1 VSTENTYP
9 MTSKAAF
16 LTELQRK
23 LKGLPESEII
33 AAVAYY
39 DEYLSEAGFDNEA
52 AAIAELGSPAEVAA
66 GILGD
71 YVYADTT
78 SEEKSTKKGLTA
90 LWLVVVGL
98 LASPIALPIAIV
110 LIALIFALLVTVLS
124 VVFSLFVAAIAMIVG
139 GVLYLGAGFFTL
151 FFHFASGIM
160 TIGYGLV
167 ATALGCA
174 LMAALIWLTQVTVNG
189 LAKLGAKILQ
199 RNKARRGGGAH
210 AY

>member
-1 VSTENTYP
+1 MSTE
-9 MTSKAAF
+9 SKYSSAGKSAF
-16 LTELQRK
+16 LAELQRK

-39 DEYLSEAGFDNEA
+39 DEYLSDAGLENEA

-98 LASPIALPIAIV
+98 LASPIALPLAIV
-110 LIALIFALLVTVLS
+110 LIVLLFSLLTTALSL
-124 VVFSLFVAAIAMIVG
+124 VFSFFVAAIALIVG
-139 GVLYLGAGFFTL
+139 GIVYMGTGFFTL
-151 FFHFASGIM
+151 FFHFPSGILS
-160 TIGYGLV
+160 IGYGLV
-167 ATALGCA
+167 ATAVGSA
-174 LMAALIWLTQVTVNG
+174 LMMAMIWLTKITVNG
-189 LAKLGAKILQ
+189 LAKMGAKLLQ
-199 RNKARRGGGAH
+199 RNKAGKGGGAH
-210 AY
+210 VY

>member
-1 VSTENTYP
+1 MSTETRY
-9 MTSKAAF
+9 SSAGKSAF
-16 LTELQRK
+16 LAELQRK

-39 DEYLSEAGFDNEA
+39 DEYLSDAGFDNEA

-139 GVLYLGAGFFTL
+139 GVLYLGTGLFTL

-189 LAKLGAKILQ
+189 LAQLGAKILQ
-199 RNKARRGGGAH
+199 RNKARKGGGAH

>member
-1 VSTENTYP
+1 MSTENTYP
-9 MTSKAAF
+9 MTSKTAF
-16 LTELQRK
+16 LTELQRR

-39 DEYLSEAGFDNEA
+39 DEYLSDAGFDNEA

-124 VVFSLFVAAIAMIVG
+124 VVFSLFVTAIALIVG
-139 GVLYLGAGFFTL
+139 GVLYLGTGMFTI
-151 FFHFASGIM
+151 FFHFASGVM

-174 LMAALIWLTQVTVNG
+174 LMLAMIWLTKITVNG
-189 LAKLGAKILQ
+189 LAKMGAKMLQ
-199 RNKARRGGGAH
+199 SRRRVSNPHKEVA
-210 AY
+210 

>member
-9 MTSKAAF
+9 ITSKTAF

-23 LKGLPESEII
+23 LQGLPESEII
-33 AAVAYY
+33 TAVAYY
-39 DEYLSEAGFDNEA
+39 DEYLSEAGPENEA
-52 AAIAELGSPAEVAA
+52 AAIAELGSPAEVAS

-78 SEEKSTKKGLTA
+78 SEERSTKKGLTA

-98 LASPIALPIAIV
+98 LASPIALPLAIV
-110 LIALIFALLVTVLS
+110 LIALIFSLLVAALS
-124 VVFSLFVAAIAMIVG
+124 VVFSFFVTAVALIVG
-139 GVLYLGAGFFTL
+139 GVIYLGTGFFTL
-151 FFHFASGIM
+151 FFHFPSGIM

-167 ATALGCA
+167 ATAMGSA
-174 LMAALIWLTQVTVNG
+174 LMLAMVWLTKVTVNG
-189 LAKLGAKILQ
+189 LAKMGAKMLK
-199 RNKARRGGGAH
+199 RNKARKGGDVH